1 MSTET
6 TRHAIPRPTEHEWPG
21 LASPPHSPFRAAV
34 AKRLF
39 RRATRRLPIAI
50 EYPDGSRAGDPDLNA
65 PVMRLNEPAN
75 LYHRLGVDGTIGF
88 GEAYLVGDWST
99 DALVELLTPIAA
111 TVDSLVPRPLRAF
124 RRFVAP
130 RKPDRENNTVT
141 GARQNIERHYDLSN
155 EMFAVFLDD
164 TMTYSSAYFESD
176 TEELGT
182 AQLRKVDAILDYAG
196 VGAGTRL
203 LEIGT
208 GWGALA
214 LRAARRGARVTSL
227 TISPRQKQLAEQ
239 RAHEAGVAEA
249 IEVVLRDYRH
259 ETGRYDAVAS
269 VEMIEAVG
277 HQHWRDYFGMVDRV
291 LEPGGRFALQ
301 AITMPHKQ
309 MLATTRSQG
318 WPHKY
323 IFPGGELLSIPAI
336 EEQVA
341 RTGLRIT
348 DRRPLGTSYAR
359 TLQLWRERFL
369 SRWTEVAALGFDE
382 TFRRMWQFYLAY
394 FEAGFRADYLNV
406 WQLRMDKS

>member
-6 TRHAIPRPTEHEWPG
+6 TRDAIPRPTEHEWPG

-34 AKRLF
+34 AKRLL
-39 RRATRRLPIAI
+39 RRAARRLPIAVD
-50 EYPDGSRAGDPDLNA
+50 YPDGSRAGSGL
-65 PVMRLNEPAN
+65 VMRLHEPDN

-99 DALVELLTPIAA
+99 DSLVELLTPLAA
-111 TVDSLVPRPLRAF
+111 NVDSLVTKPLRAF
-124 RRFVAP
+124 RRFAAP

-164 TMTYSSAYFESD
+164 SMTYSSAWFSSD
-176 TEELGT
+176 ADDLGT

-196 VGAGTRL
+196 VGEGTRL

-208 GWGALA
+208 GWGTLA
-214 LRAARRGARVTSL
+214 IRAARRGARVTSL
-227 TISPRQKQLAEQ
+227 TISARQKELAEQ
-239 RAHEAGVAEA
+239 RAREAGVS
-249 IEVVLRDYRH
+249 IQVVLRDYRH

-277 HQHWRDYFGMVDRV
+277 HQHWRDYFAMVDRV

-309 MLATTRSQG
+309 MLATARSQG

-323 IFPGGELLSIPAI
+323 IFPGGELLSIPVI

-348 DRRPLGTSYAR
+348 DRRALGASYAR

-382 TFRRMWQFYLAY
+382 TFRRMWEFYLAY

>member
-1 MSTET
+1 VSTET
-6 TRHAIPRPTEHEWPG
+6 TRDAIPRPTEHEWPG
-21 LASPPHSPFRAAV
+21 LASPPHSPLRATV
-34 AKRLF
+34 AERLL
-39 RRATRRLPIAI
+39 RRAVRRLPIAV
-50 EYPDGSRAGDPDLNA
+50 EYPDGTRIGSGGDV
-65 PVMRLNEPAN
+65 PVMRLHEPAN

-99 DALVELLTPIAA
+99 DSLVELLIPLAA
-111 TVDSLVPRPLRAF
+111 NVDSLIPKPLRAF
-124 RRFVAP
+124 RRFTAP

-164 TMTYSSAYFESD
+164 TMTYSSAFFESD
-176 TEELGT
+176 TEDLGA
-182 AQLRKVDAILDYAG
+182 AQVRKIDAILDYAG
-196 VGAGTRL
+196 VGDGTRL

-208 GWGALA
+208 GWGALSV
-214 LRAARRGARVTSL
+214 RAARRGARVTSL
-227 TISPRQKQLAEQ
+227 TISPRQKELAEQ
-239 RAHEAGVAEA
+239 RAREAGVADRV
-249 IEVVLRDYRH
+249 EVVLRDYRH
-259 ETGRYDAVAS
+259 ETGSYDAVAS

-277 HQHWRDYFGMVDRV
+277 HQHWRDYFAMVDRV

-341 RTGLRIT
+341 GTRLGIT
-348 DRRPLGTSYAR
+348 DRRELGASYAR

-369 SRWTEVAALGFDE
+369 SRWSEVAELGFDE

-394 FEAGFRADYLNV
+394 FEAGFRAGYLNV

>member
-1 MSTET
+1 MSIET

-21 LASPPHSPFRAAV
+21 LASPPRSPLRAAV
-34 AKRLF
+34 AKRLL
-39 RRATRRLPIAI
+39 RRATRRLPIAV
-50 EYPDGSRAGDPDLNA
+50 EYPDGSRVGSGGDV
-65 PVMRLNEPAN
+65 PVLRLHEPTN

-99 DALVELLTPIAA
+99 DSLVDLLIPLAA
-111 TVDSLVPRPLRAF
+111 NVDSLIPKPLRAF
-124 RRFVAP
+124 RRFAAP
-130 RKPDRENNTVT
+130 RKPDRENNTVA

-164 TMTYSSAYFESD
+164 TMTYSSAFFESD
-176 TEELGT
+176 TEDLGA
-182 AQLRKVDAILDYAG
+182 AQVRKIDAILDYAG

-208 GWGALA
+208 GWGALSV
-214 LRAARRGARVTSL
+214 RAARRGARVTSL
-227 TISPRQKQLAEQ
+227 TISPRQKELAEQ
-239 RAHEAGVAEA
+239 RAREAGVADRV
-249 IEVVLRDYRH
+249 EVVLRDYRH
-259 ETGRYDAVAS
+259 ETGSYDAVAS

-277 HQHWRDYFGMVDRV
+277 HQHWRDYFAMVDRV

-309 MLATTRSQG
+309 MLATTGSQG

-336 EEQVA
+336 EEQAA
-341 RTGLRIT
+341 RTRLRIT
-348 DRRPLGTSYAR
+348 ERRELGASYAR

-369 SRWTEVAALGFDE
+369 SRWSEVVALGFDE
-382 TFRRMWQFYLAY
+382 TFQRMWQFYLAY
-394 FEAGFRADYLNV
+394 FEAGFRAGYLNV
-406 WQLRMDKS
+406 WQFRMDKS